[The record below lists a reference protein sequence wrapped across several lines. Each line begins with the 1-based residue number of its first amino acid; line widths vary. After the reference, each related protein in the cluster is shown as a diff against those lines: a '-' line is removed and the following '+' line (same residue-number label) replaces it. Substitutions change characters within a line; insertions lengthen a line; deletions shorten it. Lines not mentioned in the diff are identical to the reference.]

1 MTNRSSDKDP
11 RQTWETIGEEDPY
24 CGTGGPTRAEPKAGK
39 FADPDSGLFGIIEP
53 NASVLDV
60 GCGYGRNSIPIA
72 DTKKASVVACDI
84 SLSMSRSVRDRVL
97 PFILCD
103 LRKLPFRDSS
113 FDYLICSVVLI
124 HLKRIEIDEA
134 IAELKRVGRKCL
146 IVMPNPVGRASLF
159 GAIPLLVG
167 PVMWIRKGWNSQLS
181 VFSDIPCPRGYVVNF
196 YLPWMFRAL
205 LKGHFDNVSLAS
217 AKTSRA
223 PHPYLTDRVLYV
235 CDKSAKIPSMT
246 SDNSQALS
254 VPSSSSA
261 TQSGRPSGP

>member
-1 MTNRSSDKDP
+1 MTNRPSDKDP

-24 CGTGGPTRAEPKAGK
+24 CGTGGPTRAVPKAGK
-39 FADPDSGLFGIIEP
+39 FAEPDSGLFDIIERDTT
-53 NASVLDV
+53 VLDV

-72 DTKKASVVACDI
+72 DAKKASVVACDI
-84 SLSMSRSVRDRVL
+84 SLNMSRSVRERVL

-134 IAELKRVGRKCL
+134 IVELKRVGKKCL

-159 GAIPLLVG
+159 GAVPLLVG
-167 PVMWIRKGWNSQLS
+167 PIMWIRKGWKSKLS

-196 YLPWMFRAL
+196 YLPWIFRGL
-205 LKGHFDNVSLAS
+205 LEGHFDSVEVAS
-217 AKTSRA
+217 AKTGRV
-223 PHPYLTDRVLYV
+223 PHPYMTDRVLYI
-235 CDKSAKIPSMT
+235 CNNSEKIPRMT
-246 SDNSQALS
+246 SDNGRAPNVL
-254 VPSSSSA
+254 SSSSA
-261 TQSGRPSGP
+261 P